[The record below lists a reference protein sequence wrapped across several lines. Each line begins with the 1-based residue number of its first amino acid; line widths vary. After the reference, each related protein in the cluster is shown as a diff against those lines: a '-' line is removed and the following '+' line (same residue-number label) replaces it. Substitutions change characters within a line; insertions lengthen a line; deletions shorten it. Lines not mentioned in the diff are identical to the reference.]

1 MQSLTS
7 YFIYLTYGML
17 GILFLFAAIK
27 SLLYI
32 RSPKQAPSRAD
43 IDTKLLNTLNDRRE
57 PE

>member
-1 MQSLTS
+1 MQRLAP
-7 YFIYLTYGML
+7 YLLYLTYGML

-32 RSPKQAPSRAD
+32 RSPKQAPSRAE